1 MHKAPV
7 IFMVEE
13 SIRQGFERI
22 AAQED
27 KRLSKVTEIV
37 FKWSVWQLREAG
49 SLTRLLQCGIHLPE
63 ETPVPLRPHRSTNE
77 KRG

>member
-27 KRLSKVTEIV
+27 KRLSKITEIV
-37 FKWSVWQLREAG
+37 FGWSVQQLREAG
-49 SLTRLLQCGIHLPE
+49 ALTRLLQCGIHLPPK
-63 ETPVPLRPHRSTNE
+63 TPVPPRPHRSTSE
-77 KRG
+77 KRS